1 MQCGSCP
8 LLQPGAPN
16 AGYVEQV
23 ADGILA
29 YPRCLWLS
37 RKVTPVYRED
47 RWEVSYEIPGYGQ
60 FEDPYFPREPY
71 ELDNEREEC
80 DFWLTVGLCL
90 PFNFIFLQIP
100 ALILSAVGMPIKA
113 TVIAIDDK
121 ALSYSILAENYLL
134 HRNLLAE
141 KVLAENKINENLH
154 EIRMER
160 ETSKKQLVELQSVM
174 KNFKKPD
181 ELSPFHL
188 NVDPFHSELKNIN
201 IKIEQCERQIEQ
213 AQNKCLL

>member
-8 LLQPGAPN
+8 LLQPGAKS
-16 AGYVEQV
+16 AGCVEQV

-37 RKVTPVYRED
+37 RKVTPIYRED
-47 RWEVSYEIPGYGQ
+47 RWEVSYEIPGYGG
-60 FEDPYFPREPY
+60 FEDPYFPRELY

-90 PFNFIFLQIP
+90 PVNFIFLQIP

-113 TVIAIDDK
+113 TVLTLNDK
-121 ALSYSILAENYLL
+121 ALSYSILAEAHLS
-134 HRNLLAE
+134 HKNLLAE
-141 KVLAENKINENLH
+141 KILLEDKIAENLH
-154 EIRMER
+154 AMRLDR
-160 ETSKKQLVELQSVM
+160 DSPKKQLVELQSVM

-181 ELSPFHL
+181 ELSPLHL
-188 NVDPFHSELKNIN
+188 NLDPFHLELKNIN
-201 IKIEQCERQIEQ
+201 RKIEQCECLIEK
-213 AQNKCLL
+213 AQNSYLL